1 MSLFVSMVSRMFVL
15 STDGRLD
22 AAVGSSCG
30 LRLVNLE
37 YIEDVVMVLFIIFS
51 NIWDTTDN
59 LV

>member
-1 MSLFVSMVSRMFVL
+1 MVSRMFVL